1 MIRFLQIVL
10 FGSMALLLLSACEP
24 KVAERG
30 KRDLAE
36 TAERITPQSTT
47 RQEVFEMLGTPSAVG
62 QFGDKAWYYVAQ
74 RKEGVAFFAPEV
86 VQSDVLRV
94 TFTGDVVA
102 SVQTYDQN
110 DMKEVNFSS
119 RKTPTEGQE
128 YGFIE
133 QLIGNI
139 GKFNKQRDSVNR

>member
-1 MIRFLQIVL
+1 MSKFWQIVVAA
-10 FGSMALLLLSACEP
+10 SIALLALSACEP

-30 KRDLAE
+30 KQALAE
-36 TAERITPQSTT
+36 AAEQIEPNITT
-47 RQEVFEMLGTPSAVG
+47 RAEVASMLGTPSAVG

-86 VQSDVLRV
+86 VDSYVLRLTFNENIVDTVNHYDKNDTKDISFV
-94 TFTGDVVA
+94 TR
-102 SVQTYDQN
+102 
-110 DMKEVNFSS
+110 E
-119 RKTPTEGQE
+119 TPTEGQE

-139 GKFNKQRDSVNR
+139 GKFNKQRDSVQ